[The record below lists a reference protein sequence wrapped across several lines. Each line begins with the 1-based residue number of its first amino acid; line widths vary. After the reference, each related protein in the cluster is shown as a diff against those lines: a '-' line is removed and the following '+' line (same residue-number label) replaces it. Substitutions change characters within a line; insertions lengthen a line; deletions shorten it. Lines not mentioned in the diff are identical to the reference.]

1 MFATNQE
8 LEKINAYFKDF
19 VIENRHC
26 YSFDTVLEENIK
38 KIIDKTQPTFHKSW
52 DELISLMQIIEEV
65 YEVKSIITERN
76 YYRFEFQN
84 KDRIQ
89 DKGSMKIDALFSCC
103 YRTLERYWK
112 IDAPYF
118 NRGVEPFDLDD

>member
-19 VIENRHC
+19 VIENRYC

-52 DELISLMQIIEEV
+52 DELTTLMLIIEEV
-65 YEVKSIITERN
+65 YNVKSIITEKN

-84 KDRIQ
+84 NKRIQ
-89 DKGSMKIDALFSCC
+89 DKGSTKIDALFSCC
-103 YRTLERYWK
+103 YRTLEKYWK
-112 IDAPYF
+112 TEAPYF